1 MSKSETGIVSL
12 ITPSTYLM
20 KPLSKKIR
28 QFLLFKHNILR
39 IDEFKGMV
47 FKAVVPTSIIIFKK
61 TDEVNINNK
70 ISTKHFIKEIAVYKG
85 SISLGMKYWTF
96 YYGNADKQI
105 ILFIFLL
112 L

>member
-1 MSKSETGIVSL
+1 MEKEYIIHTH
-12 ITPSTYLM
+12 THT
-20 KPLSKKIR
+20 
-28 QFLLFKHNILR
+28 LL
-39 IDEFKGMV
+39 
-47 FKAVVPTSIIIFKK
+47 
-61 TDEVNINNK
+61 NINNK

-85 SISLGMKYWTF
+85 SISLGMKYLTF